1 MKLLKTIEDL
11 KQIDRSGTL
20 CLIPTMGALH
30 DGHLSLVEL
39 AKENADKV
47 CVSIFVN
54 PLQFGEGEDLDKYP
68 RILESDLEKLA
79 KLEVDYV
86 FAPETE
92 EIYPNKTGLPHDKV
106 ARNDVIKA
114 NKKLTDC
121 LCGMTR
127 PGHFDGV
134 CIVVKRLFDLIRP
147 DSAVFGEKDYQQL
160 MVIEDM
166 VSKLKLKVKIIKG
179 EIVRE
184 MNGLAMSSRNHY
196 LTEEELMNSGNI
208 FKTLSGIRGE
218 FFTLEEGRDLLE
230 NLGIKVEYL
239 EKKWGRLFFAGK
251 IGTTRLIDN
260 VRADKFY

>member
-1 MKLLKTIEDL
+1 MTFPMKLLNTIEDL
-11 KQIDRSGTL
+11 KQIDRNKTL
-20 CLIPTMGALH
+20 CLVPTMGALH
-30 DGHLSLVEL
+30 NGHLSLVEL
-39 AKENADKV
+39 AKENAEQV

-54 PLQFGEGEDLDKYP
+54 PLQFSEGEDLDKYP
-68 RILESDLEKLA
+68 RDLEADLAKLA

-86 FAPETE
+86 FAPDYD
-92 EIYPNKTGLPHDKV
+92 EIYNEATQM
-106 ARNDVIKA
+106 IKA
-114 NKKLTDC
+114 KPKLTKH
-121 LCGMTR
+121 LCGLSR

-134 CIVVKRLFDLIRP
+134 CTVVKRLFDLIRP

-166 VSKLKLKVKIIKG
+166 VSILKMKVKIIHG
-179 EIVRE
+179 AIVRE

-196 LTEEELMNSGNI
+196 LTEDELLNAGNI

-239 EKKWGRLFFAGK
+239 EKRWGRLFFAGK
-251 IGTTRLIDN
+251 LGSTRLIDN